1 MANFEFKYKDAPL
14 RLLQAKF
21 EALKIDARLLV
32 GLYNAKNLTALYV
45 LRTKFDAL
53 TTYALYS
60 QVQALGRDP
69 DQAAIKDVINKFSP
83 NVCAEKN
90 FLEDEIRR
98 RALL

>member
-1 MANFEFKYKDAPL
+1 MTNFATKYRNAPL

-21 EALKIDARLLV
+21 EALTTDARLLV
-32 GLYNAKNLTALYV
+32 GLYNAKRLTALDV
-45 LRTKFDAL
+45 LRTKFEAV

-60 QVQALGRDP
+60 QVQALGLDP